1 MTRAENRRR
10 QERWLAD
17 TREVCAR
24 FLRHVDI
31 AARGSV
37 GADPAVRTAS
47 DLFAEVSEAMQAVA
61 ELQLLAPDLASPATA
76 LSEAMLALIPKGAT
90 PREGPDEAEAPLVNA
105 YQRASVAFIAAARR
119 HLTGERVG

>member
-1 MTRAENRRR
+1 M
-10 QERWLAD
+10 
-17 TREVCAR
+17 
-24 FLRHVDI
+24 
-31 AARGSV
+31 
-37 GADPAVRTAS
+37 RTAS